1 MFSTVRVNSQIFILD
16 KASQTFEV
24 GSVIAEP
31 IPRYAQIPQ
40 NTQNPMFNTPYGQ
53 MMTVQV
59 VDLKVQTPSG
69 VQTLKGLPFDKPVY
83 ENEQKTVFVTEDKD
97 TMLNELRGLRTQ
109 SENHVKMT
117 KYHEEMI
124 PKFDEWIGVLN
135 PEAAEKKRQEQEI
148 DSLKKAVQEQAEMYR
163 QSQET
168 NQQLMAQMQAL
179 LSKLDGGNKNI
190 KNKE

>member
-16 KASQTFEV
+16 KANQTFEV
-24 GSVIAEP
+24 GSVSAEP
-31 IPRYAQIPQ
+31 TTRYAQIPQ
-40 NTQNPMFNTPYGQ
+40 NTPTPMYGNPYGQ

-69 VQTLKGLPFDKPVY
+69 VQTLKGLPFDKSVY
-83 ENEQKTVFVTEDKD
+83 ENEQKTAFVTEDKD

-148 DSLKKAVQEQAEMYR
+148 VNLKKAVQEQAEMYR
-163 QSQET
+163 QSQEA

-179 LSKLDGGNKNI
+179 MSKLDGGNKSS

>member
-40 NTQNPMFNTPYGQ
+40 NPQNPMFNTPYGQ